1 MLRVLWLIGA
11 NFSQLWAVT
20 SMNLRNVP
28 QRWSSSL
35 VAVLGVGG
43 VTLVL
48 IALLSIAA
56 GFQAALEGSGS
67 EDVAII
73 MRAGSTN
80 ELSGG
85 FGSDTVSVVSDAP
98 GIKHASGAAD
108 VEKSL
113 VGKPILSPELYV
125 LVDGKMKG
133 KDASTNLPLRG
144 VSPMAPLV
152 RKSFKLEDGRMFH
165 EGTNEVI
172 VGNGVVQ
179 NYDGLEVGK
188 TVRWGGANWQ
198 VVGRFTD
205 RAGIAE
211 SEVWGDTRVVQQAWR
226 RGNSFQSL
234 RVKLENP
241 AALKTLKD
249 ALTKDPRVRVD
260 VKSERAFYIDQ
271 QKLMSTIIKYVGWT
285 LAILMGL
292 AALFAAL
299 NTLYNA
305 VANRVREIATLRAL
319 GFGGFTVALSVLVE
333 AILLGAVGGLIG
345 GVLALLF
352 LNGMH
357 SSTMNWSSFSQMT
370 FAFTVTP
377 KLMMTGI
384 VYGLILT
391 FIAGILPSIRAAR
404 LPITAGLREL

>member
-1 MLRVLWLIGA
+1 MA
-11 NFSQLWAVT
+11 NPFAQIAAVT
-20 SMNLRNVP
+20 GMNLRNIP

-35 VAVLGVGG
+35 VAVLGIGG

-85 FGSDTVSVVSDAP
+85 FGNDTVTVVSDAP
-98 GIKHASGAAD
+98 GIKKAAAGKNVD
-108 VEKSL
+108 ASL

-133 KDASTNLPLRG
+133 KDATTNLPLRG

-152 RKSFKLEDGRMFH
+152 RRHFELVEGRMFK

-172 VGNGVVQ
+172 VGDGVVKS
-179 NYDGLEVGK
+179 YDGLDVGK
-188 TVRWGGANWQ
+188 TVRWGGGNWT

-205 RAGIAE
+205 KQGIAE
-211 SEVWGDTRVVQQAWR
+211 SEVWGDTRIVQQAWR
-226 RGNSFQSL
+226 RGNSFQSI
-234 RVKLENP
+234 RAKLDSV

-260 VKSERAFYIDQ
+260 VKSEREFYADQ
-271 QKLMSTIIKYVGWT
+271 QKLMSTIINYVGWT
-285 LAILMGL
+285 LAVMMGI

-319 GFGGFTVALSVLVE
+319 GFGGFPVVVSVLVE
-333 AILLGAVGGLIG
+333 AMILGAVGGLIG

-357 SSTMNWSSFSQMT
+357 SSTMNWATFSQMT

-377 KLMMTGI
+377 RLMVTGI
-384 VYGLILT
+384 IYGLILC
-391 FIAGILPSIRAAR
+391 FIAGILPGIRAAR
-404 LPITAGLREL
+404 LPITSGLREL

>member
-1 MLRVLWLIGA
+1 MA
-11 NFSQLWAVT
+11 NPFSQIAAVT
-20 SMNLRNVP
+20 GMNLRNIP

-35 VAVLGVGG
+35 VAVLGIGG

-85 FGSDTVSVVSDAP
+85 FGVDTVTVVSDAP
-98 GIKHASGAAD
+98 GIKKATP
-108 VEKSL
+108 VKL
-113 VGKPILSPELYV
+113 VDANLVNKPILSPELYV

-144 VSPMAPLV
+144 VSPAAPLV
-152 RKSFKLEDGRMFH
+152 RKSFNLVEGRMFK

-172 VGNGVVQ
+172 VGDGVVQ
-179 NYDGLEVGK
+179 SYDGLDVGK
-188 TVRWGGANWQ
+188 TVRWGGANWN

-205 RAGIAE
+205 KQGIAE

-226 RGNSFQSL
+226 RGNSYQSI
-234 RVKLENP
+234 RVKLESP

-260 VKSERAFYIDQ
+260 VKSERAFYVDQ
-271 QKLMSTIIKYVGWT
+271 QKLMSTIINYVGWT
-285 LAILMGL
+285 LAIMMGI

-319 GFGGFTVALSVLVE
+319 GFGGFPVVVSVLVE
-333 AILLGAVGGLIG
+333 AMILGAVGGLIG
-345 GVLALLF
+345 GVLALVF

-357 SSTMNWSSFSQMT
+357 SSTMNWASFSQMT

-377 KLMMTGI
+377 QLMLTGI
-384 VYGLILT
+384 IYGLILC
-391 FIAGILPSIRAAR
+391 FVAGILPGIRAAR

>member
-1 MLRVLWLIGA
+1 
-11 NFSQLWAVT
+11 
-20 SMNLRNVP
+20 
-28 QRWSSSL
+28 
-35 VAVLGVGG
+35 
-43 VTLVL
+43 
-48 IALLSIAA
+48 
-56 GFQAALEGSGS
+56 
-67 EDVAII
+67 
-73 MRAGSTN
+73 
-80 ELSGG
+80 LSGG
-85 FGSDTVSVVSDAP
+85 FGVDTVTVVSDAP
-98 GIKHASGAAD
+98 GIKKAGSQSD

-133 KDASTNLPLRG
+133 KDANTNLPLRG

-152 RKSFKLEDGRMFH
+152 RKSFKLEEGRMFR

-172 VGNGVVQ
+172 VGEGVIQ

-188 TVRWGGANWQ
+188 TVRWGGGSWT
-198 VVGRFTD
+198 VVGRFSD
-205 RAGIAE
+205 RQGIAE

-226 RGNSFQSL
+226 RGNSFQSI
-234 RVKLENP
+234 RAKLESP

-249 ALTKDPRVRVD
+249 ALTKDVRVRVD
-260 VKSERAFYIDQ
+260 VKSEREFYADQ
-271 QKLMSTIIKYVGWT
+271 QKLMSTMIKWVGWS
-285 LAILMGL
+285 LAIMMGI

-319 GFGGFTVALSVLVE
+319 GFGGFPVVVSVLVE
-333 AILLGAVGGLIG
+333 AIILGAVGGLIG
-345 GVLALLF
+345 GLLALVF

-377 KLMMTGI
+377 GLMITGI
-384 VYGLILT
+384 IYGLILT
-391 FIAGILPSIRAAR
+391 FIAGILPGIRAAR

>member
-1 MLRVLWLIGA
+1 MA
-11 NFSQLWAVT
+11 NPFAQIAAVT
-20 SMNLRNVP
+20 GMNLRNIP

-35 VAVLGVGG
+35 VAVLGIGG

-85 FGSDTVSVVSDAP
+85 FGVDTVTVVGDAP
-98 GIKHASGAAD
+98 GIKKAAPGKL
-108 VEKSL
+108 VSASL

-133 KDASTNLPLRG
+133 KEASTNLPLRG

-152 RKSFKLEDGRMFH
+152 RKSFELVEGRMFK

-179 NYDGLEVGK
+179 SYDGLDVGK
-188 TVRWGGANWQ
+188 VVRWGGANWT

-205 RAGIAE
+205 RQGIAE
-211 SEVWGDTRVVQQAWR
+211 SEAWGDTRVVQQAWR
-226 RGNSFQSL
+226 RGNSFQSI
-234 RVKLENP
+234 RVKLESP

-260 VKSERAFYIDQ
+260 VKSERAFYVDQ
-271 QKLMSTIIKYVGWT
+271 QKLMSTIINYVGWT
-285 LAILMGL
+285 LAVMMGI

-319 GFGGFTVALSVLVE
+319 GFGGFPVVVSVLVE
-333 AILLGAVGGLIG
+333 AMILGAVGGLIG
-345 GVLALLF
+345 GVLALVF

-377 KLMMTGI
+377 QLMVTGI
-384 VYGLILT
+384 IYGLILC
-391 FIAGILPSIRAAR
+391 FVAGILPGIRAAR

>member
-1 MLRVLWLIGA
+1 MA
-11 NFSQLWAVT
+11 NPFSQIAAVT
-20 SMNLRNVP
+20 GMNLRNIP

-35 VAVLGVGG
+35 VAVLGIGG

-85 FGSDTVSVVSDAP
+85 FGVDTVTVVGDAP
-98 GIKHASGAAD
+98 GIRKAAPGKLVD
-108 VEKSL
+108 ASL

-152 RKSFKLEDGRMFH
+152 RKSFELVEGRMFK

-179 NYDGLEVGK
+179 SYDGLDVGK
-188 TVRWGGANWQ
+188 VVRWGGANWT

-205 RAGIAE
+205 KAGIAE
-211 SEVWGDTRVVQQAWR
+211 SEAWGDTRVVQQAWR
-226 RGNSFQSL
+226 RGNSYQSI
-234 RVKLENP
+234 RVKLENA

-260 VKSERAFYIDQ
+260 VKSERAFYVDQ
-271 QKLMSTIIKYVGWT
+271 QKLMSTIINYVGWT
-285 LAILMGL
+285 LAIMMGI

-319 GFGGFTVALSVLVE
+319 GFGGFPVVVSVLVE
-333 AILLGAVGGLIG
+333 AMILGAVGGLIG

-357 SSTMNWSSFSQMT
+357 SSTMNWASFSQMT

-377 KLMMTGI
+377 QLMLTGI
-384 VYGLILT
+384 IYGLILC
-391 FIAGILPSIRAAR
+391 FVAGILPGIRAAR

>member
-1 MLRVLWLIGA
+1 MANTIAQIGA
-11 NFSQLWAVT
+11 VT
-20 SMNLRNVP
+20 AMNLRNIP

-35 VAVLGVGG
+35 VAVLGIGG

-48 IALLSIAA
+48 VALLSIAA
-56 GFQAALEGSGS
+56 GFKVALEGSGS
-67 EDVAII
+67 DDVAML

-85 FGSDTVSVVSDAP
+85 FGVDTVTVVSDAP
-98 GIKHASGAAD
+98 GIKRANGR
-108 VEKSL
+108 
-113 VGKPILSPELYV
+113 PIMSPELYV
-125 LVDGKMKG
+125 LVDGRMRG

-144 VSPMAPLV
+144 VGQMAPQV
-152 RKSFKLEDGRMFH
+152 RKNFKLVEGRMFR

-172 VGNGVVQ
+172 VGDGVVKQ
-179 NYDGLEVGK
+179 YEGLEVGK
-188 TVRWGGANWQ
+188 KVRWGATDWT

-211 SEVWGDTRVVQQAWR
+211 SEVWGDTRIVQQAWR
-226 RGNSFQSL
+226 RGNSFQSI
-234 RVKLENP
+234 RAKLTSP
-241 AALKTLKD
+241 DALTTLKN

-260 VKSERAFYIDQ
+260 VKSEREFYADQ
-271 QKLMSTIIKYVGWT
+271 QKLMSNLITTVGVA
-285 LAILMGL
+285 LAIMMGI

-305 VANRVREIATLRAL
+305 VATRVREIATLRAM
-319 GFGGFTVALSVLVE
+319 GFNGWAVTISVLVE
-333 AILLGAVGGLIG
+333 AMILGAVGGLIG
-345 GVLALLF
+345 GILAFLF

-357 SSTMNWSSFSQMT
+357 SSTMNWASFSQIT

-377 KLMMTGI
+377 ALMAVGI
-384 VYGLILT
+384 GYGLLLC
-391 FIAGILPSIRAAR
+391 FVAGIPPGIRAAR

>member
-1 MLRVLWLIGA
+1 MA
-11 NFSQLWAVT
+11 NPFSQIAAVT
-20 SMNLRNVP
+20 GMNLRNIP

-35 VAVLGVGG
+35 VAVLGIGG

-85 FGSDTVSVVSDAP
+85 FGVDTVTVVGDAP
-98 GIKHASGAAD
+98 GIKKAAPGKL
-108 VEKSL
+108 VTASL

-152 RKSFKLEDGRMFH
+152 RKSFELVEGRMFK

-179 NYDGLEVGK
+179 SYDGLDVGK
-188 TVRWGGANWQ
+188 VVRWGGANWT

-205 RAGIAE
+205 KQGIAE
-211 SEVWGDTRVVQQAWR
+211 SEAWGDTRVVQQAWR
-226 RGNSFQSL
+226 RGNSFQSI

-260 VKSERAFYIDQ
+260 VKSERAFYVDQ
-271 QKLMSTIIKYVGWT
+271 QKLMSTIINYVGWT
-285 LAILMGL
+285 LAVMMGI

-319 GFGGFTVALSVLVE
+319 GFGGFPVVVSVLVE
-333 AILLGAVGGLIG
+333 AMILGAVGGLIG
-345 GVLALLF
+345 GLLALVF

-357 SSTMNWSSFSQMT
+357 SSTMNWASFSQMT

-377 KLMMTGI
+377 QLMVTGI
-384 VYGLILT
+384 IYGLILC
-391 FIAGILPSIRAAR
+391 FVAGILPGIRAAR
-404 LPITAGLREL
+404 LPITSGLREL

>member
-1 MLRVLWLIGA
+1 MA
-11 NFSQLWAVT
+11 NPFAQIVAVT
-20 SMNLRNVP
+20 GMNLRNIP

-56 GFQAALEGSGS
+56 GFKVALEGSGS
-67 EDVAII
+67 DDVAMI

-98 GIKHASGAAD
+98 GIKKDG
-108 VEKSL
+108 
-113 VGKPILSPELYV
+113 GKPILSPELYV

-133 KDASTNLPLRG
+133 KEANTNLPLRG

-152 RKSFKLEDGRMFH
+152 RKNFKLEEGRMFR
-165 EGTNEVI
+165 EGTNEVV
-172 VGNGVVQ
+172 VGEGVVQ

-188 TVRWGGANWQ
+188 TVKWGGANWT
-198 VVGRFTD
+198 VVGRYTD
-205 RAGIAE
+205 MGGIAE

-226 RGNSFQSL
+226 RGNSFQSI
-234 RVKLENP
+234 RVKLQNA

-249 ALTKDPRVRVD
+249 ALTKDPRVRID
-260 VKSERAFYIDQ
+260 VKSERDFYADQ
-271 QKLMSTIIKYVGWT
+271 QKLMSNIIKYVGWT
-285 LAILMGL
+285 LAIMMGI

-319 GFGGFTVALSVLVE
+319 GFGGFPVVVSVLVE
-333 AILLGAVGGLIG
+333 AMILGSVGGLIG
-345 GVLALLF
+345 GLLALVF

-377 KLMMTGI
+377 GLMITGI
-384 VYGLILT
+384 IYGLILT
-391 FIAGILPSIRAAR
+391 FIAGILPGIRAAR

>member
-1 MLRVLWLIGA
+1 MA
-11 NFSQLWAVT
+11 NPFAQIAAVT
-20 SMNLRNVP
+20 GMNLRNIP

-35 VAVLGVGG
+35 VAVLGIGG

-67 EDVAII
+67 DDVAII

-85 FGSDTVSVVSDAP
+85 FGTDTVTVVGDSP
-98 GIKHASGAAD
+98 GIRKAAAGKNMD
-108 VEKSL
+108 ASL

-133 KDASTNLPLRG
+133 KEASTNLPLRG

-152 RKSFKLEDGRMFH
+152 RKSFELVEGRMFK
-165 EGTNEVI
+165 EGTNEVV

-179 NYDGLEVGK
+179 SYDGLEVGK
-188 TVRWGGANWQ
+188 TVRWGGANWT

-205 RAGIAE
+205 KAGIAE

-226 RGNSFQSL
+226 RGNSFQSI

-249 ALTKDPRVRVD
+249 SLTKDPRVRVD
-260 VKSERAFYIDQ
+260 VKSERAFYVDQ
-271 QKLMSTIIKYVGWT
+271 QKLMSTIINYVGWT
-285 LAILMGL
+285 LAIMMGI

-319 GFGGFTVALSVLVE
+319 GFGGFPVVVSVLVE
-333 AILLGAVGGLIG
+333 AMILGAVGGLIG
-345 GVLALLF
+345 GVLALVF

-357 SSTMNWSSFSQMT
+357 SSTMNWASFSQMT

-377 KLMMTGI
+377 RLMVTGI
-384 VYGLILT
+384 IYGLILC
-391 FIAGILPSIRAAR
+391 FIAGILPGIRAAR

>member
-1 MLRVLWLIGA
+1 MA
-11 NFSQLWAVT
+11 NPFSQIAAVT
-20 SMNLRNVP
+20 GMNLRNIP

-35 VAVLGVGG
+35 VAVLGIGG

-85 FGSDTVSVVSDAP
+85 FGVDTVTVVGDAP
-98 GIKHASGAAD
+98 GIKKAAPGKL
-108 VEKSL
+108 VNASL

-133 KDASTNLPLRG
+133 KEASTNLPLRG

-152 RKSFKLEDGRMFH
+152 RKSFELVEGRMFK

-179 NYDGLEVGK
+179 SYDGLDVGK
-188 TVRWGGANWQ
+188 VVRWGGANWT

-205 RAGIAE
+205 KQGIAE
-211 SEVWGDTRVVQQAWR
+211 SEAWGDTRVVQQAWR
-226 RGNSFQSL
+226 RGNSFQSI
-234 RVKLENP
+234 RVKLESP
-241 AALKTLKD
+241 ASLKTLKD

-260 VKSERAFYIDQ
+260 VKSERAFYVDQ
-271 QKLMSTIIKYVGWT
+271 QKLMSTIIDYVGWT
-285 LAILMGL
+285 LAVMMGI

-319 GFGGFTVALSVLVE
+319 GFGGFPVVVSVLVE
-333 AILLGAVGGLIG
+333 AMILGAVGGLIG
-345 GVLALLF
+345 GVLALVF

-357 SSTMNWSSFSQMT
+357 SSTMNWASFSQMT

-377 KLMMTGI
+377 RLMVTGI
-384 VYGLILT
+384 IYGLILC
-391 FIAGILPSIRAAR
+391 FVAGILPGIRAAR

>member
-1 MLRVLWLIGA
+1 MA
-11 NFSQLWAVT
+11 NPFSQIAAVT
-20 SMNLRNVP
+20 GMNLRNIP

-35 VAVLGVGG
+35 VAVLGIGG

-85 FGSDTVSVVSDAP
+85 FGVDTVTVVGDAP
-98 GIKHASGAAD
+98 GIRKAAPGKLVD
-108 VEKSL
+108 ASL

-152 RKSFKLEDGRMFH
+152 RKSFELVEGRMFK

-179 NYDGLEVGK
+179 SYDGLDVGK
-188 TVRWGGANWQ
+188 VVRWGGANWT

-205 RAGIAE
+205 KAGIAE
-211 SEVWGDTRVVQQAWR
+211 SEAWGDTRVVQQAWR
-226 RGNSFQSL
+226 RGNSYQSI
-234 RVKLENP
+234 RVKLENA

-260 VKSERAFYIDQ
+260 VKSERAFYVDQ
-271 QKLMSTIIKYVGWT
+271 QKLMSTIINYVGWT
-285 LAILMGL
+285 LAIMMGI

-319 GFGGFTVALSVLVE
+319 GFGGFPVVVSVLVE
-333 AILLGAVGGLIG
+333 AMILGAVGGLIG
-345 GVLALLF
+345 GVLALVF

-357 SSTMNWSSFSQMT
+357 SSTMNWASFSQMT

-377 KLMMTGI
+377 QLMVTGI
-384 VYGLILT
+384 IYGLILC
-391 FIAGILPSIRAAR
+391 FVAGILPGIRAAR